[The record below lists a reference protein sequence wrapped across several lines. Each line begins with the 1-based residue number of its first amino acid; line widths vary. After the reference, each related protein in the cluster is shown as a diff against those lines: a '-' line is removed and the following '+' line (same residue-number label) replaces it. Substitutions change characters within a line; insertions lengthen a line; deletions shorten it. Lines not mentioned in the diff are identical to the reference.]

1 MQSRQPCPDR
11 RSEGE
16 GCVTQHRHIP
26 DPPPT
31 LEEYL
36 ALEKAGKLTRPL
48 TNDPIQTG
56 RNIPVTEPP
65 KSLIDQ
71 YLPVEPDR

>member
-1 MQSRQPCPDR
+1 M
-11 RSEGE
+11 
-16 GCVTQHRHIP
+16 TQHRHIP

-31 LEEYL
+31 LEEYQ
-36 ALEKAGKLTRPL
+36 ALEAAGKLTRPL

-56 RNIPVTEPP
+56 RNIPVIEPP